1 MQNRRACRA
10 YAGMKPMMELQPNLM
25 PHILIALSS
34 RYARR
39 FTFVRTSASAL
50 GICGLIRR
58 LIFLVLPLRLG
69 RPSRSVAG
77 TVSK

>member
-1 MQNRRACRA
+1 MI
-10 YAGMKPMMELQPNLM
+10 ELQPNRIPQMLN
-25 PHILIALSS
+25 ALSS

-39 FTFVRTSASAL
+39 LTLVRTSASAL
-50 GICGLIRR
+50 GILGLMRR

-69 RPSRSVAG
+69 WPSRSVAG